1 MSPEAKNVSVDSF
14 RNEKQILI
22 STGAGGEGQNFQF
35 CHNIVNY
42 DLPWNPM
49 KVEQRIGRVHRIG
62 QKNDVNIHNYAIKD
76 TIEAYILQLL
86 YTKIELFTLTLG
98 ELDVMFEE
106 ISSAEITKRFFR
118 DYMTAKNDDEAR
130 NKFSVLSKEWKKNKE
145 HVINVVNS
153 LNKKVFE
160 NFDLGSLKEE

>member
-1 MSPEAKNVSVDSF
+1 M
-14 RNEKQILI
+14 
-22 STGAGGEGQNFQF
+22 
-35 CHNIVNY
+35 
-42 DLPWNPM
+42 
-49 KVEQRIGRVHRIG
+49 
-62 QKNDVNIHNYAIKD
+62 
-76 TIEAYILQLL
+76 

-130 NKFSVLSKEWKKNKE
+130 NKFSVLSEEWKKNKQ
-145 HVINVVNS
+145 HVTNVVNS